1 MKIDPA
7 VRKETGIIA
16 CGVVVMTALMVG
28 IFALAGYFD
37 MTVLWGAVLGAA
49 LAIGNFFLMGL
60 GVQAAA
66 NKMHGVQ
73 LPQLDED
80 QQEELD
86 RQEEEA
92 TMFMQG
98 KAATVTSPEA
108 QSAKRLVQLSYHG
121 RMLLCILVLVLALVI
136 PVFNIL
142 TAAIPLL
149 FPRLIIMG
157 QGVVEKIKE
166 GK

>member
-1 MKIDPA
+1 MKIEPA
-7 VRKETGIIA
+7 VKKETGIIA
-16 CGVVVMTALMVG
+16 CGVTLMSAVMVG
-28 IFALAGYFD
+28 IFAIAGHFD
-37 MTVLWGAVLGAA
+37 MTVLWGAVLGTV
-49 LAIGNFFLMGL
+49 LAVGNFFLMGL

-66 NKMHGVQ
+66 DKMNGVQ
-73 LPQLDED
+73 LPPLDEEG
-80 QQEELD
+80 QEEQA

-92 TMFMQG
+92 TMFFQG
-98 KAATVTSPEA
+98 KSAVPTSPEA

-136 PVFNIL
+136 PVFNIM

-157 QGVVEKIKE
+157 QGVVQKIKE

>member
-1 MKIDPA
+1 
-7 VRKETGIIA
+7 
-16 CGVVVMTALMVG
+16 
-28 IFALAGYFD
+28 
-37 MTVLWGAVLGAA
+37 
-49 LAIGNFFLMGL
+49 
-60 GVQAAA
+60 
-66 NKMHGVQ
+66 
-73 LPQLDED
+73 
-80 QQEELD
+80 
-86 RQEEEA
+86 
-92 TMFMQG
+92 MFMQG